1 MRKARH
7 AVVVLLMGCAVPVWE
22 HDPRAVAP
30 RYDRWEAVVRVPAD
44 SAYTVALGVV
54 LEAGYTVSVASRAD
68 RVITTHLRRQ
78 DAGTGFSASERHL
91 RFTVSVL
98 PVGTDSARILVAGD
112 TCFGRNLTECV
123 SVTTRDGGPAGAWQ
137 FVRRLGES
145 AVHRL
150 SGAYGAAGARR

>member
-78 DAGTGFSASERHL
+78 DAGTGFKRIGAPPALHGFGVAGRDRFGPDSGSGRHL
-91 RFTVSVL
+91 LR
-98 PVGTDSARILVAGD
+98 P
-112 TCFGRNLTECV
+112 
-123 SVTTRDGGPAGAWQ
+123 
-137 FVRRLGES
+137 
-145 AVHRL
+145 
-150 SGAYGAAGARR
+150 